1 MNSNYTGQL
10 EPYIIADLCLNH
22 EGDINICKEMT
33 LKAKKAGCNAVKIQ
47 SLNYND
53 GSIIKILEETVK
65 TKKYGKISYGAL
77 LKKLLLSDEETQEF
91 ANYCK
96 EVKIDFIST
105 IYGFQHADIL
115 NNIGVDKFKIASQD
129 LIHLR
134 LIEEVAKKQKP
145 MVVSVGMGT
154 ISEIEAAI
162 ETIRKF
168 NQEDLI
174 ILYCISLYP
183 PKDSELNL
191 NRILTLKNTFD
202 IKIGFSDHTLGIT
215 AAIIATTLGAEVIE
229 RHFTYDK
236 KAEGWDHA
244 LSSDYDEMKLICSET
259 RRVREMLGHTFWNI
273 PEAEIL
279 QKEKMRR
286 SIVTKTNLKEGD
298 IITEDHIDFKRP
310 GSGIRPDEVKYV
322 LGRKTNKNIP
332 EDELIHWDDLV

>member
-1 MNSNYTGQL
+1 MKSDDTGQL
-10 EPYIIADLCLNH
+10 KPYIIADLCLNH

-33 LKAKKAGCNAVKIQ
+33 SEAKNAGCNAVKIQ

-53 GSIIKILEETVK
+53 GSIIKILEETVA
-65 TKKYGKISYGAL
+65 TKKYGKVSYGEL
-77 LKKLLLSDEETQEF
+77 LNTLLLSDEDTQEI
-91 ANYCK
+91 ANYCR
-96 EVKIDFIST
+96 EVSIDFIST
-105 IYGFQHADIL
+105 IYGFQHTDIL

-129 LIHLR
+129 LNHLR
-134 LIEEVAKKQKP
+134 LIEKVAKKQNP

-168 NQEDLI
+168 NQEELI

-202 IKIGFSDHTLGIT
+202 IKIGFSDHSLGTT
-215 AAIIATTLGAEVIE
+215 AAIVATALGAEVIE

-236 KAEGWDHA
+236 SAEGWDHA

-259 RRVREMLGHTFWNI
+259 RRVKTMLGNTFWNI
-273 PEAEIL
+273 PESEML
-279 QKEKMRR
+279 QRDKMRR
-286 SIVTKTNLKEGD
+286 SIVTKSSLNKGD
-298 IITEDHIDFKRP
+298 ILTEDCIDFKRP
-310 GSGIRPDEVKYV
+310 GSGIRPDEYNYI
-322 LGRKTNKNIP
+322 LGRRVNKKL
-332 EDELIHWDDLV
+332 EKDELIRWEDLS